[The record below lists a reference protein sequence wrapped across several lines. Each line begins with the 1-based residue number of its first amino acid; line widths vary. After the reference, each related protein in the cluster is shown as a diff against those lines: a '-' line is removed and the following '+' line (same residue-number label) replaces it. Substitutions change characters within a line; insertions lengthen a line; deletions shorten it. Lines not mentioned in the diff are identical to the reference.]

1 MFVLGTA
8 GHVDHGKSTLI
19 KALTGIHP
27 DRLKEEQIREMTID
41 LGFAWLTLPDK
52 NEIGIVDVPGHRD
65 FIENMLAGVGGIDAA
80 LLVIAADEGVM
91 PQTKEHLAILDL
103 LQIKNGIIVIT
114 KIDLVDDEEWL
125 DLVELDIRE
134 AVRQTILSNA
144 PIVRVSSYTKKGID
158 VLISTLQ
165 DLISK
170 VDPKPD
176 FNRARLAIDRVFTL
190 TGFGTIVTGTLIDG
204 VLKVGDEVE
213 LLPDRTKTRIRGLQ
227 THKKKEEIA
236 FPGTRTAVNISGIEL
251 SDVRRGQV
259 LAVRD
264 KYQPTKRFDAYIKLV
279 QDSSF
284 LLKHNQEIKL
294 FIGSSEVLSRVR
306 VLGKDEIKPGEEGW
320 VQIEPVSPVVGIR
333 GDRFIVR
340 IPSPGETIGG
350 GKIVNPHPQR
360 RYKRY
365 SQEIL
370 QQLEAYLQGSPKDV
384 FLQTLRVEGIGTL
397 EQLARK
403 AKLES
408 PVIEG
413 FLEEL
418 FREKLIFQLERG
430 DVFKQPRITI
440 CSDQWFNFRKNLT
453 IKILDDYHQQ
463 YNLRP
468 GIPKEELKSKLN
480 LEQNIFQPL
489 INSFVSL
496 KIIEVEE
503 NIIRLFGHTTK
514 LSVNQELNVKK
525 ILELFQETPFTTPGL
540 KECIQE
546 FGNEIINYLQFSGL
560 LIAVNSD
567 VGFLRDSYDKMHIWV
582 LKKLESSG
590 SFTAA
595 EFRDEF
601 NTSRKYALAFLEYL
615 DSKGVT
621 IREGD
626 IRKLRPGYN
635 RTS

>member
-41 LGFAWLTLPDK
+41 LGFAWLTLPDN
-52 NEIGIVDVPGHRD
+52 NEIGIIDVPGHRD
-65 FIENMLAGVGGIDAA
+65 FIENMLAGVGGIDAV

-103 LQIKNGIIVIT
+103 LQIKNGIIVLT

-134 AVRQTILSNA
+134 AVQQTILSNA
-144 PIVRVSSYTKKGID
+144 PIVRVSSHTKQGID
-158 VLISTLQ
+158 VLLSTLQ

-176 FNRARLAIDRVFTL
+176 FNRARLAIDRAFSL

-213 LLPDRTKTRIRGLQ
+213 LLPEGTRTRIRGLQ
-227 THKKKEEIA
+227 THKKKEEMA

-251 SDVRRGQV
+251 SDIRRGQV

-264 KYQPTKRFDAYIKLV
+264 KYQPTKRFDAHIELV

-284 LLKHNQEIKL
+284 KLKHNQEIKL

-320 VQIEPVSPVVGIR
+320 VQIEPVSPVVCIR

-340 IPSPGETIGG
+340 VPSPGETIGG
-350 GKIVNPHPQR
+350 GRVVNPHPQR
-360 RYKRY
+360 RYKRF
-365 SQEIL
+365 SQEII
-370 QQLEAYLQGSPKDV
+370 QNLEAYLQGSPKDI
-384 FLQTLRVEGIGTL
+384 FLQALREEGIGPI
-397 EQLARK
+397 EKIARK
-403 AKLES
+403 AKLEL
-408 PVIEG
+408 PLIEG
-413 FLEEL
+413 FFEEL
-418 FREKLIFQLERG
+418 VNEKLIFQLERG
-430 DVFKQPRITI
+430 DVFNQPRINI
-440 CSDQWFNFRKNLT
+440 CSDQWFNFRKNLAL
-453 IKILDDYHQQ
+453 KILDEYHKQN
-463 YNLRP
+463 NLRP
-468 GIPKEELKSKLN
+468 GISKEELKSKLN
-480 LEQNIFQPL
+480 LDQNIFQSL
-489 INSFVSL
+489 INNFVSL
-496 KIIEVEE
+496 EIIEVDE
-503 NIIRLFGHTTK
+503 NIIRLHGYTTK
-514 LSVNQELNVKK
+514 LSVSQEQNVKK
-525 ILELFQETPFTTPGL
+525 MLKLFQETPFATPSL

-546 FGNEIINYLQFSGL
+546 FGNEIINHLQYSGL
-560 LIAVNSD
+560 LIVVNPD
-567 VGFLRDSYDKMHIWV
+567 VGFLKESYEKMRDWV
-582 LKKLESSG
+582 LNKLESSG
-590 SFTAA
+590 SLTAA

-615 DSKGVT
+615 DAKGIT

-626 IRKLRPGYN
+626 IRKLRQGYN
-635 RTS
+635 RSS